1 MQGVLLCAGLLAVAV
16 ALAVISGINDGGV
29 LLAPAVRYPVVPVG
43 WFVAVLCLALVSGPL
58 LLGVSVARTLESGI
72 FGGQDDT
79 RSVFLIGVAV
89 ALVVVLGLSRGGLPT
104 SLTLALVGGLSG
116 AAWGSGLGVA
126 GGTVGKVLLI
136 GAAAPT
142 VGMLAGWLVGQLSRM
157 RPAERRRTGTF
168 RALHVTAFSLQCLA
182 YAINDGQKM
191 LAVAAVA
198 VAALPGAV
206 AVLDSG
212 NPGMLAAVSGTLMLL
227 FCLGMLSSVRA
238 VSGRIASGLAVL
250 RPVDAISAQFVAAAS
265 VLASSAA
272 GAPVSMTQALA
283 GGVVGAAGS
292 KGMRRVRWDAAARI
306 AGAWLVTLPASG
318 TGAFAVAALV
328 RYAGGAP
335 G

>member
-1 MQGVLLCAGLLAVAV
+1 
-16 ALAVISGINDGGV
+16 
-29 LLAPAVRYPVVPVG
+29 
-43 WFVAVLCLALVSGPL
+43 
-58 LLGVSVARTLESGI
+58 
-72 FGGQDDT
+72 
-79 RSVFLIGVAV
+79 
-89 ALVVVLGLSRGGLPT
+89 
-104 SLTLALVGGLSG
+104 
-116 AAWGSGLGVA
+116 
-126 GGTVGKVLLI
+126 
-136 GAAAPT
+136 
-142 VGMLAGWLVGQLSRM
+142 
-157 RPAERRRTGTF
+157 
-168 RALHVTAFSLQCLA
+168 
-182 YAINDGQKM
+182 
-191 LAVAAVA
+191 
-198 VAALPGAV
+198 
-206 AVLDSG
+206 
-212 NPGMLAAVSGTLMLL
+212 MLAAVSGTLMLL

-292 KGMRRVRWDAAARI
+292 EGMRRVRWDAAARI